1 MIPNIDFMTN
11 NNNKI
16 SDGGE
21 VIEGKQLSKQQ

>member
-1 MIPNIDFMTN
+1 MIPNIEFMTNN

-21 VIEGKQLSKQQ
+21 VIEGKELSKK